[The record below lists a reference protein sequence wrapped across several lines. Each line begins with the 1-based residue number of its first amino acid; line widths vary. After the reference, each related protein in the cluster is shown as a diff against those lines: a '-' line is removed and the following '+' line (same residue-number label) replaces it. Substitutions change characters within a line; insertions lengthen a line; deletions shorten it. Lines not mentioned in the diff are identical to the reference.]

1 MVENTPYAVGSEY
14 FWIKK
19 YVVAIVLNEQI
30 KSVKVNEL
38 YVYSVCFMKF
48 VCFV

>member
-38 YVYSVCFMKF
+38 SRCMYIVF
-48 VCFV
+48 VL

>member
-30 KSVKVNEL
+30 KSVKVNKL
-38 YVYSVCFMKF
+38 SRCMYVVF
-48 VCFV
+48 VL